1 MQVITRSPRRMWI
14 LVAVIVVAGAAIY
27 WFGPWH
33 LFIDRRV
40 NEALPGVPATEDVA
54 PGDDVVPAEDAD
66 VPPADGAG
74 DEAPA
79 EPAPEIVTLAE
90 GSFRSL
96 AHSTSGTA
104 AIVELAD
111 GRRFVRFE
119 DLDTDSGPDLRVYLS
134 EASAGGEAGAIDD
147 AFVDLGALKGNQGNQ
162 NYAIPGDVDLDDV
175 MSVSVWCRRFSVGF
189 GVAPLVV
196 A

>member
-1 MQVITRSPRRMWI
+1 MQVITRSPRRIWI
-14 LVAVIVVAGAAIY
+14 LAAVIVVAGAAIY

-40 NEALPGVPATEDVA
+40 DEALPGVPAAEAVQ
-54 PGDDVVPAEDAD
+54 PGDAAVPGVDANGAPAGGAETQ
-66 VPPADGAG
+66 
-74 DEAPA
+74 APA
-79 EPAPEIVTLAE
+79 EAAPEIVTLAE

-134 EASAGGEAGAIDD
+134 EAPASGEAGAIDD
-147 AFVDLGALKGNQGNQ
+147 AVVDLGALKGNQGNQ
-162 NYAIPGDVDLDDV
+162 NYAIPEGVDLDEV

>member
-1 MQVITRSPRRMWI
+1 MQAVTRSPRKIWI
-14 LVAVIVVAGAAIY
+14 VAIAVVLGAAAFY

-40 NEALPGVPATEDVA
+40 DEALPGVAVEEVM
-54 PGDDVVPAEDAD
+54 PGDVTTPVGE
-66 VPPADGAG
+66 
-74 DEAPA
+74 
-79 EPAPEIVTLAE
+79 EPAKPAPQVTTLAE

-104 AIVELAD
+104 SIVELAD

-119 DLDTDSGPDLRVYLS
+119 GLDTDSGPDLRVYLS
-134 EASAGGEAGAIDD
+134 EAPADGDAGALDD
-147 AFVDLGALKGNQGNQ
+147 AFVDIGALKGNQGNQ
-162 NYAIPGDVDLDDV
+162 NYEIPDGVALDDIK
-175 MSVSVWCRRFSVGF
+175 SVSVWCRRFSVGF

-196 A
+196 N